1 MVIAEE
7 PPKHAKKEGAKLTDA
22 PEEACEIKLVSL
34 CLY

>member
-7 PPKHAKKEGAKLTDA
+7 PPKQAKKDGAKLSDG
-22 PEEACEIKLVSL
+22 PEEACEIRLVSL